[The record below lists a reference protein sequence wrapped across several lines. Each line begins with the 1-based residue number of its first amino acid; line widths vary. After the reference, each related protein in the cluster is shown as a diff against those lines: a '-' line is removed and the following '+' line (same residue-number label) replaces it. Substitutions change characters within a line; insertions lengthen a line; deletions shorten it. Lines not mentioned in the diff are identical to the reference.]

1 MGRRR
6 VGIIGG
12 ETCLLLLVLLP
23 VVMAN
28 TFLSS
33 STRNQMKSHLFKR
46 LIPGV
51 GYYKKYISHH

>member
-1 MGRRR
+1 MGRR

-28 TFLSS
+28 TFLNS
-33 STRNQMKSHLFKR
+33 STRNQMKSHLIKR

-51 GYYKKYISHH
+51 